1 METNF
6 NRQAKMQ
13 NFILNKDKE
22 VNLDSS
28 YHSQSSQSNTNIS
41 FSQHQSQT
49 NPPSTGH
56 DSNKLNF
63 PVNLEK
69 RPSQQ
74 PVVNS
79 TLKREEIKVNNDK
92 VISHNKN
99 MSNTSNTLNTV
110 SQASQQQKPSI
121 SSTLDD
127 KKQKEPTISI
137 KMDPN
142 SSDLK
147 DMKVNINMDAETAYK
162 LYQNNKQHLP
172 TGQQML
178 NGVKATA
185 NFVEKNSG
193 VIQGSE
199 APIVTGVKP
208 QPKKNLFDPLS
219 NLFGIGKKETKPS
232 TTNTSNATD
241 TSKKGLF

>member
-13 NFILNKDKE
+13 NSYLFNKSKE
-22 VNLDSS
+22 ENLDHS
-28 YHSQSSQSNTNIS
+28 YHSQSSHGNVNV
-41 FSQHQSQT
+41 
-49 NPPSTGH
+49 STSHNQGQVNRPLTSH
-56 DSNKLNF
+56 DNNKMNF

-74 PVVNS
+74 PAVN
-79 TLKREEIKVNNDK
+79 TVPREEIKVNNDK
-92 VISHNKN
+92 VISHSRNI
-99 MSNTSNTLNTV
+99 SNTSTTV
-110 SQASQQQKPSI
+110 NQPSQQQPKPSI
-121 SSTLDD
+121 SSTVDD
-127 KKQKEPTISI
+127 KKQKDPMISI

-193 VIQGSE
+193 ALQGSE

-208 QPKKNLFDPLS
+208 QPKKNTFDPLS
-219 NLFGIGKKETKPS
+219 LFGLGKKEAKPS
-232 TTNTSNATD
+232 TANTSNISD